1 MGLVAVRG
9 RFVRFELGGL
19 LNYVHFAL
27 LQWGCRAEGMVMDS
41 CCGGTIKWAVW
52 RLCFYY

>member
-1 MGLVAVRG
+1 MGLVEVRG

-19 LNYVHFAL
+19 LNYSSFAFL
-27 LQWGCRAEGMVMDS
+27 WWGCRVEGMLKYR

-52 RLCFYY
+52 RLCF